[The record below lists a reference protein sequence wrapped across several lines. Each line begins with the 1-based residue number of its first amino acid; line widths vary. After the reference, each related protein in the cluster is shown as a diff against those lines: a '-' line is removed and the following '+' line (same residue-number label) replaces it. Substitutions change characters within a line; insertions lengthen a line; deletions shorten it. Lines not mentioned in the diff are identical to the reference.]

1 MERPIMTY
9 VFYAKLDSKR
19 EIIGRVQASSLNEA
33 RSMVSEWKALSENLI
48 DELFVIETLDDHE
61 NRI

>member
-1 MERPIMTY
+1 MTY

-19 EIIGRVQASSLNEA
+19 EVIGRVMASSLNEA
-33 RSMVSEWKALSENLI
+33 RAMVSEWKALSEDLI
-48 DELFVIETLDDHE
+48 DDLFVIETLDDHE